1 MSEIINAPVFK
12 KVELILK
19 NEFEGVLSEELK
31 TKSSSIL
38 DGIQMPTT
46 RTEAWK
52 YTRLGKINNKKF
64 TVRKGAVSDISSFI
78 IAKDAYTLV
87 FINGFLNSTLSS
99 GALPEGIVCTSI
111 NEGKSDSTFAKY
123 IGKNL
128 RLEEEVFNSL
138 NTLNSA
144 DGVFIHIGSKV
155 ILDKPLQILH
165 ILSETNTISNVRNL
179 IVCEKNSEAKIIQ
192 GYFSENAT
200 DSFTNVVTEVFVE
213 ENAHLTID
221 KIQYENDSCYQVATE
236 QVQQEKNSTFTINTV
251 TLNGAIVRNNLNIEV
266 VGQNCL
272 TNLNGTYL
280 LKGNQHVDNHTIV
293 DHKAPNCES
302 HELYKGV
309 VNDQST
315 AVFNGKVF
323 VRKDAQ
329 KINAFQSN
337 ANVLLSDESTVNS
350 KPELEIYADD
360 VKCSHGSTT
369 GQLDEEAVFYLRARG
384 LSEKSA
390 RKLMISAFVN
400 DVLKKIE
407 NEEVKTFIF
416 EILHQRFDWELSN

>member
-1 MSEIINAPVFK
+1 M
-12 KVELILK
+12 
-19 NEFEGVLSEELK
+19 
-31 TKSSSIL
+31 
-38 DGIQMPTT
+38 
-46 RTEAWK
+46 
-52 YTRLGKINNKKF
+52 
-64 TVRKGAVSDISSFI
+64 
-78 IAKDAYTLV
+78 
-87 FINGFLNSTLSS
+87 NST
-99 GALPEGIVCTSI
+99 
-111 NEGKSDSTFAKY
+111 
-123 IGKNL
+123 
-128 RLEEEVFNSL
+128 
-138 NTLNSA
+138 

-165 ILSETNTISNVRNL
+165 ILSETNTISNLRNL

-221 KIQYENDSCYQVATE
+221 KIQYENDSCYQIATE

-390 RKLMISAFVN
+390 RKLMIGAFVN